1 MLRMNFKKD
10 FFPNEDDEI
19 HSKFSWPV
27 SIGLFF
33 IILNFIFLLLET
45 ICNLKFKQ
53 DLLSFSKKKKEAEL
67 SWCFN
72 MLLLNI
78 ILWKKIEKHD

>member
-1 MLRMNFKKD
+1 MNFKKD

-45 ICNLKFKQ
+45 TCNLKFNK
-53 DLLSFSKKKKEAEL
+53 DLLPKKKQN
-67 SWCFN
+67 SHGVSTCYYTYS
-72 MLLLNI
+72 I
-78 ILWKKIEKHD
+78 

>member
-1 MLRMNFKKD
+1 MNFKKD

-19 HSKFSWPV
+19 HSKFSLPV

-53 DLLSFSKKKKEAEL
+53 DLLSFSKKKIRSRIVMVFQHA
-67 SWCFN
+67 
-72 MLLLNI
+72 I
-78 ILWKKIEKHD
+78 IEYNLVKKN